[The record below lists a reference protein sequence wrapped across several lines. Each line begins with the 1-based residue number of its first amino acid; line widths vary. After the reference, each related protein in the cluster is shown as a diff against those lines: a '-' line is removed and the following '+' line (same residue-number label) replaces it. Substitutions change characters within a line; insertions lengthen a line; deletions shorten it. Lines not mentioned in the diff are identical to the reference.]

1 MENEKSPI
9 LEIKDLRVTYETD
22 IEVVEAVNG
31 ISFQIEKG
39 KTLGLVG
46 ETGAGKTT
54 TALSILRLLPET
66 TGRIKGGEI
75 CFEGED
81 LLHVDEEQMRGVRG
95 NRISMVFQDPMSSLN
110 PVYTV
115 GDQIGEAI
123 RLHRPELSNDAVE
136 QRIDEILQLVGIMP
150 SRKHEYPHQFSGG
163 MKQRVVIAM
172 ALCCE
177 PELLIAD
184 EPTTALDVTI
194 QAQVLAMIAN
204 LRERLGTSML
214 MITHDLGVIAEVAKY
229 VVVMYAGRV
238 VEEANVE
245 ALFEKPLHPYT
256 EGLIKSIPK
265 IGVHEKL
272 YMIPFKSGANQI
284 KKGCRFCPRCAYAM
298 DICSE
303 IEPELKDIGDGRKVR
318 CWLHLEK
325 PDMQTVKAGEQE

>member
-123 RLHRPELSNDAVE
+123 RLHRPELSNDA
-136 QRIDEILQLVGIMP
+136 
-150 SRKHEYPHQFSGG
+150 
-163 MKQRVVIAM
+163 
-172 ALCCE
+172 
-177 PELLIAD
+177 
-184 EPTTALDVTI
+184 
-194 QAQVLAMIAN
+194 
-204 LRERLGTSML
+204 
-214 MITHDLGVIAEVAKY
+214 
-229 VVVMYAGRV
+229 
-238 VEEANVE
+238 
-245 ALFEKPLHPYT
+245 
-256 EGLIKSIPK
+256 
-265 IGVHEKL
+265 
-272 YMIPFKSGANQI
+272 
-284 KKGCRFCPRCAYAM
+284 
-298 DICSE
+298 
-303 IEPELKDIGDGRKVR
+303 
-318 CWLHLEK
+318 
-325 PDMQTVKAGEQE
+325 

>member
-194 QAQVLAMIAN
+194 QAQVLAMIAE
-204 LRERLGTSML
+204 LRSRLGTSML
-214 MITHDLGVIAEVAKY
+214 MITHDLGIVARTCDD
-229 VVVMYAGRV
+229 VCVMYAGKI
-238 VEEANVE
+238 VE
-245 ALFEKPLHPYT
+245 AGTVEDIFLAPSHPPSPHIF
-256 EGLIKSIPK
+256 GFSVRQISMHFSQRGANSHPFGKFVGSGIRPK
-265 IGVHEKL
+265 IGL
-272 YMIPFKSGANQI
+272 SAT
-284 KKGCRFCPRCAYAM
+284 
-298 DICSE
+298 
-303 IEPELKDIGDGRKVR
+303 
-318 CWLHLEK
+318 HLC
-325 PDMQTVKAGEQE
+325 

>member
-163 MKQRVVIAM
+163 MKQRVIIAI
-172 ALCCE
+172 ALACN
-177 PELLIAD
+177 PQLLIAD

-194 QAQVLAMIAN
+194 QAQVLEMIRDLKKKN
-204 LRERLGTSML
+204 NTSML
-214 MITHDLGVIAEVAKY
+214 LITHDLGVVAQNCDS
-229 VVVMYAGRV
+229 VAIIYAGEI
-238 VEEANVE
+238 VEYGTLCQVYENAM
-245 ALFEKPLHPYT
+245 HPYT
-256 EGLIKSIPK
+256 EGLFGSIPNLETNSRRLAA
-265 IGVHEKL
+265 IDGMMPDPTALPE
-272 YMIPFKSGANQI
+272 
-284 KKGCRFCPRCAYAM
+284 GCKFADRCKYATEH
-298 DICSE
+298 CRVSS
-303 IEPELKDIGDGRKVR
+303 PELAELEGGHKVR
-318 CWLHLEK
+318 CFRY
-325 PDMQTVKAGEQE
+325 TT